1 MEDSIKLAVI
11 LSSGPRHCCRFI
23 CREKNLERGKTPV
36 FISGKFISLNI
47 KGKKALVFTGR
58 KHFYEGYSKSDILSN
73 IRLTKQYGVKTA
85 LLSNAAGSLNEN
97 FEVPDTMLIS

>member
-1 MEDSIKLAVI
+1 VEDSIKLAVI
-11 LSSGPRHCCRFI
+11 LGSGLDIVVDSFA
-23 CREKNLERGKTPV
+23 EKK
-36 FISGKFISLNI
+36 ILNEGGTGLHKRKI
-47 KGKKALVFTGR
+47 YLVKHKGKKALVFTGR

-97 FEVPDTMLIS
+97 FEVPDIMLIS